1 MNKIA
6 LAKKLAELTQEDRA
20 EVISFSRELAS
31 RGGPVIKKRRKKMAA
46 KKSGP
51 KKKPGPKPKPKP
63 PTVDGPP
70 TFE

>member
-31 RGGPVIKKRRKKMAA
+31 RGGPVVKKRRKRKVTAE
-46 KKSGP
+46 KPGP
-51 KKKPGPKPKPKP
+51 KKKPGPKPKP
-63 PTVDGPP
+63 TPP
-70 TFE
+70 TFDSM